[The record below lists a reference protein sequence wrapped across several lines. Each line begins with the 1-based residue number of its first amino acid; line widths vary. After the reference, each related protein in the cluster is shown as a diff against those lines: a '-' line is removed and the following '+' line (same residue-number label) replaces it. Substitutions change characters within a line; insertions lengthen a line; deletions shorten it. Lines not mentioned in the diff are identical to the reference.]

1 MANLRKRSNGWQAQ
15 IRKKGQPSITKTFT
29 QRKDALAWAN
39 TIESEI
45 DRGVY
50 VDRSI
55 AEQTILGDLLDRY
68 SADILPSLRGEKS
81 EQSRLRLLRA
91 HFSLFSLAQIKS
103 HDLAEYRDMRLT
115 HVGPQSVKHELGLLN
130 RVLKIAHIEWGYTL
144 PHGIPAVSLP
154 KLPHGRERRLQGDEE
169 AVLLKELRQTPIVQ
183 NIVCIAIETAM
194 RRSEILNIE
203 RGHIHIDQRLLAI
216 PVTKTNTPRTIPLSS
231 RALEAI
237 NQLISLLGNTYPR
250 FRADSVTQSFS
261 RACKRSNIVNLH
273 FHDLRHEATS
283 RFFEKGLNIMEV
295 SLITGHRSLAML
307 HRYTHLKPESLI
319 EKLDAS

>member
-15 IRKKGQPSITKTFT
+15 IRKKGLPSITKTFT
-29 QRKDALAWAN
+29 RKKDALTWAS

-55 AEQTILGDLLDRY
+55 AERAILNDILDRY
-68 SADILPSLRGEKS
+68 RTDILPSLRSQKS
-81 EQSRLRLLRA
+81 EQSRLQHLRS
-91 HFSLFSLAQIKS
+91 HFGLFSLAQIKS
-103 HDLAEYRDMRLT
+103 SDLAEYRDMRLT
-115 HVGPQSVKHELGLLN
+115 LVGPQSVKHELGLLR
-130 RVLKIAHIEWGYTL
+130 RVLNIAHVEWGYTL

-169 AVLLKELRQTPIVQ
+169 DVLLNQLKQTPIVQ

-203 RGHIHIDQRLLAI
+203 REHINIEQRLLAI
-216 PVTKTNTPRTIPLSS
+216 PVTKTDTPRTIPLSS
-231 RALEAI
+231 RALESI
-237 NQLISLLGNTYPR
+237 NQLMSLLAGTDPR

-261 RACKRSNIVNLH
+261 RACKRADIINLH

-283 RFFEKGLNIMEV
+283 RLFEKGLNVMEV
-295 SLITGHRSLAML
+295 ALITGHKSLSML
-307 HRYTHLKPESLI
+307 HRYTHLKPESI
-319 EKLDAS
+319 VNKL

>member
-15 IRKKGQPSITKTFT
+15 IRKKGLPSITKTFT
-29 QRKDALAWAN
+29 RKKDALTWAS

-55 AEQTILGDLLDRY
+55 AERAILNDILDRY
-68 SADILPSLRGEKS
+68 RTDILPSLRSQKS
-81 EQSRLRLLRA
+81 EQSRLQHLRS
-91 HFSLFSLAQIKS
+91 HFGLFSLAQIKS
-103 HDLAEYRDMRLT
+103 SDLAEYRDMRLT
-115 HVGPQSVKHELGLLN
+115 HVGPQSVKHELGLLHRILN
-130 RVLKIAHIEWGYTL
+130 IAHVDWGYTL

-169 AVLLKELRQTPIVQ
+169 DVLLNQLKQTPIVQ

-203 RGHIHIDQRLLAI
+203 REHINIEQRLLAI
-216 PVTKTNTPRTIPLSS
+216 PVTKTDTPRTIPLSS
-231 RALEAI
+231 KALESI
-237 NQLISLLGNTYPR
+237 NQLMSLLGDTHPR

-261 RACKRSNIVNLH
+261 RACKRAGITNLH

-283 RFFEKGLNIMEV
+283 RLFEKGLNVMEV
-295 SLITGHRSLAML
+295 ALITGHKSLSML
-307 HRYTHLKPESLI
+307 HRYTHLKPESLVD
-319 EKLDAS
+319 KL

>member
-15 IRKKGQPSITKTFT
+15 IRKKGLPSITKTFT
-29 QRKDALAWAN
+29 RKKDALTWAS

-55 AEQTILGDLLDRY
+55 AERAILNDILDRY
-68 SADILPSLRGEKS
+68 RTDILPSLRSQKS
-81 EQSRLRLLRA
+81 EQSRLQHLRS
-91 HFSLFSLAQIKS
+91 HFGLFSLAQIKS
-103 HDLAEYRDMRLT
+103 SDLAEYRDMRLT
-115 HVGPQSVKHELGLLN
+115 HVGPQSVKHELGLLHRILN
-130 RVLKIAHIEWGYTL
+130 IAHVEWGYTL
-144 PHGIPAVSLP
+144 PRGIPAVSLP

-169 AVLLKELRQTPIVQ
+169 DVLLNQLKQTPIVQ

-203 RGHIHIDQRLLAI
+203 REHINIEQRLLAI
-216 PVTKTNTPRTIPLSS
+216 PVTKTDTPRTIPLSS
-231 RALEAI
+231 RALESI
-237 NQLISLLGNTYPR
+237 IQLMSLLAGTDPR

-261 RACKRSNIVNLH
+261 RACKRAGITNLH

-283 RFFEKGLNIMEV
+283 RLFEKGLNVMEV
-295 SLITGHRSLAML
+295 ALITGHKSLSML
-307 HRYTHLKPESLI
+307 HRYTHLKPESI
-319 EKLDAS
+319 VNKL